1 MNWAMLSGA
10 RRRVLT
16 AVAIGGLVAI
26 PVLTVPAPAFALP
39 TPPDDPADCA
49 IDPTSFSCEITGN
62 NENNENDVPTGPDDP
77 RCVQM
82 PLSPGCQGGP
92 YDEDDDD

>member
-1 MNWAMLSGA
+1 MNWAMLSA
-10 RRRVLT
+10 VASKILT
-16 AVAIGGLVAI
+16 AAAIGGLVTVSI
-26 PVLTVPAPAFALP
+26 LTVPTPAFALP
-39 TPPDDPADCA
+39 APRGDPADCA

-82 PLSPGCQGGP
+82 PWSPGCEGGP
-92 YDEDDDD
+92 YDKGD